1 MLKYSYSIVLSL
13 IVFFL
18 TFAIYI
24 FFLVAFSG
32 SEVEVTQKYNNIVIL
47 LPPIGIILS
56 ALLASISVLRT
67 IENTNRI
74 EKEKAEKNKTE
85 IKKISEIYI
94 LKLTQSFYDFFD
106 IKDPLNATTLRIKED
121 YNLIIKNRDIVNYL
135 DNYLLDIMNIIDNFI
150 EVNTFIVD
158 SINESKDKISQTKI
172 IELKINKVEFSKK
185 TYNDYIQKLK
195 KLDEDNILNIKEFIL
210 GKELKWVIQISFYF
224 FKLK

>member
-210 GKELKWVIQISFYF
+210 GKELK
-224 FKLK
+224 